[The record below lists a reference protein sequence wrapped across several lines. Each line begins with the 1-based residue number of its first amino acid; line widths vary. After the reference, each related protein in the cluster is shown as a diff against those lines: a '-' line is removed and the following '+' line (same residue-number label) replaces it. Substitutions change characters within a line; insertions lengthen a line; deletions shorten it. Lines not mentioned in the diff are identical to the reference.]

1 MKAPSKLTRRD
12 FVKASAVGGAGLVI
26 GFFLPGCGTS
36 PETTAEPTATEAA
49 EVTPS
54 FTMRP
59 NAYLSIDSTGAVTIL
74 VHRPEMG
81 QGIRTAFPMIVA
93 EELGADWKTVQV
105 VQAPIHRVYGD
116 QSVGGSTSILQCFSV
131 LRSAGAMARQML
143 IEAAAQA
150 WDVEPETCTAE
161 NGAVQH
167 PDSGRQL
174 TFGELAESA
183 ADMSVEDVRL
193 KNPSDFTILGT
204 RVARLDTPQIV
215 DGSATYG
222 IDVKVPGMLY
232 ASLAQC
238 PVYRGSLVGYD
249 ATQALAVPGV
259 LQVVEIGSGVA
270 VVAENTWAAFQGRM
284 ALEIEWDLGANADL
298 NSANIRQALVENMG
312 PESDDED
319 PAKIVAHYDVPFY
332 AHATPEPMNCVADV
346 REDSCEIWAPTQDPQ
361 GAQSRASTITMLS
374 RDEITVHV
382 QLLGGGSGRRLE
394 VDYVVQAVEI
404 SKAVGAPIKL
414 TWTREEDIKH
424 DYLHP
429 CGYYRASGN
438 LDRPSFPY
446 VRTMRNTSLKSG
458 AWRSVTNFPE
468 AFVRE
473 CFVDEMAAAGGRD
486 PYELRLELFR
496 SDRDR
501 AVLQLAAEKAGWGEP
516 LPDGWGRGMALHAT
530 WDMSPT
536 AQVAEVSVSDQ
547 GIVRVH
553 RVVCAIDCGIPINPL
568 MIEEQMESAI
578 AWGLTAVLKEPIT
591 IENGEVQQSNYH
603 DYPLLRMD
611 EMPAVEV
618 YAVPSD
624 ELPTGV
630 GEMGVPPIA
639 PAVLNAVFDA
649 TGIRIRHLPI
659 RPEDILAL

>member
-1 MKAPSKLTRRD
+1 
-12 FVKASAVGGAGLVI
+12 
-26 GFFLPGCGTS
+26 
-36 PETTAEPTATEAA
+36 
-49 EVTPS
+49 
-54 FTMRP
+54 
-59 NAYLSIDSTGAVTIL
+59 
-74 VHRPEMG
+74 
-81 QGIRTAFPMIVA
+81 
-93 EELGADWKTVQV
+93 
-105 VQAPIHRVYGD
+105 
-116 QSVGGSTSILQCFSV
+116 
-131 LRSAGAMARQML
+131 
-143 IEAAAQA
+143 
-150 WDVEPETCTAE
+150 
-161 NGAVQH
+161 
-167 PDSGRQL
+167 
-174 TFGELAESA
+174 
-183 ADMSVEDVRL
+183 
-193 KNPSDFTILGT
+193 
-204 RVARLDTPQIV
+204 
-215 DGSATYG
+215 
-222 IDVKVPGMLY
+222 
-232 ASLAQC
+232 
-238 PVYRGSLVGYD
+238 
-249 ATQALAVPGV
+249 
-259 LQVVEIGSGVA
+259 
-270 VVAENTWAAFQGRM
+270 
-284 ALEIEWDLGANADL
+284 
-298 NSANIRQALVENMG
+298 
-312 PESDDED
+312 
-319 PAKIVAHYDVPFY
+319 
-332 AHATPEPMNCVADV
+332 
-346 REDSCEIWAPTQDPQ
+346 
-361 GAQSRASTITMLS
+361 
-374 RDEITVHV
+374 
-382 QLLGGGSGRRLE
+382 
-394 VDYVVQAVEI
+394 
-404 SKAVGAPIKL
+404 
-414 TWTREEDIKH
+414 
-424 DYLHP
+424 
-429 CGYYRASGN
+429 
-438 LDRPSFPY
+438 
-446 VRTMRNTSLKSG
+446 MRNTSLKSG

-486 PYELRLELFR
+486 PYELRLELLR

>member
-1 MKAPSKLTRRD
+1 
-12 FVKASAVGGAGLVI
+12 
-26 GFFLPGCGTS
+26 
-36 PETTAEPTATEAA
+36 
-49 EVTPS
+49 
-54 FTMRP
+54 
-59 NAYLSIDSTGAVTIL
+59 
-74 VHRPEMG
+74 
-81 QGIRTAFPMIVA
+81 MIVA

-486 PYELRLELFR
+486 PYELRLELLR

>member
-1 MKAPSKLTRRD
+1 
-12 FVKASAVGGAGLVI
+12 
-26 GFFLPGCGTS
+26 
-36 PETTAEPTATEAA
+36 
-49 EVTPS
+49 
-54 FTMRP
+54 
-59 NAYLSIDSTGAVTIL
+59 
-74 VHRPEMG
+74 
-81 QGIRTAFPMIVA
+81 
-93 EELGADWKTVQV
+93 
-105 VQAPIHRVYGD
+105 
-116 QSVGGSTSILQCFSV
+116 
-131 LRSAGAMARQML
+131 
-143 IEAAAQA
+143 
-150 WDVEPETCTAE
+150 
-161 NGAVQH
+161 
-167 PDSGRQL
+167 
-174 TFGELAESA
+174 
-183 ADMSVEDVRL
+183 
-193 KNPSDFTILGT
+193 
-204 RVARLDTPQIV
+204 
-215 DGSATYG
+215 
-222 IDVKVPGMLY
+222 
-232 ASLAQC
+232 
-238 PVYRGSLVGYD
+238 
-249 ATQALAVPGV
+249 
-259 LQVVEIGSGVA
+259 
-270 VVAENTWAAFQGRM
+270 
-284 ALEIEWDLGANADL
+284 
-298 NSANIRQALVENMG
+298 
-312 PESDDED
+312 
-319 PAKIVAHYDVPFY
+319 
-332 AHATPEPMNCVADV
+332 
-346 REDSCEIWAPTQDPQ
+346 
-361 GAQSRASTITMLS
+361 
-374 RDEITVHV
+374 
-382 QLLGGGSGRRLE
+382 
-394 VDYVVQAVEI
+394 
-404 SKAVGAPIKL
+404 
-414 TWTREEDIKH
+414 
-424 DYLHP
+424 
-429 CGYYRASGN
+429 
-438 LDRPSFPY
+438 
-446 VRTMRNTSLKSG
+446 MRNTSLKSG

-486 PYELRLELFR
+486 PYELRLELLR

-516 LPDGWGRGMALHAT
+516 LPNGWGRGMALHAT